1 MTVKQR
7 LSRSNIYMFLIPL
20 LIAAALLL
28 VGAGIALYVLETVY
42 LPKIGLSLQE
52 MHITLEQYESMF
64 SKFEVFL
71 WVYLGAVGMA
81 LLLTIVFTNVYLTRS
96 LFRHISEPLELL
108 VAGVERVERGDLDTP
123 IAYTGADEFKAACD
137 AVDLMA
143 VKLKTALETEQHRQQ
158 SRKELI
164 AGMSH
169 DLKSPLTS
177 IRAYSEA
184 LRDGVANTPA
194 QRQRY
199 IETICRKEQEI
210 EEMVERLF
218 TFSKLDLSEEPLD
231 IVCLN
236 VREVVSAVAA
246 DYASQADVRLDK
258 LPDCAVLADRNQLRR
273 IVKNIL
279 DNAVRYCRQPRPEI
293 RISGAE
299 QGKMLAVSFADN
311 GPGVSPEVLP
321 KLFDV
326 FYRAD
331 PARDRTQEGSGL
343 GLAIVKRAAE
353 QMGGTAWAELPPD
366 GGLCI
371 AVTLRKGA
379 THEQDSDH

>member
-246 DYASQADVRLDK
+246 DYTSQADVRLDK

-299 QGKMLAVSFADN
+299 QGEMLAVSFADN

-353 QMGGTAWAELPPD
+353 QMGGTAWAELSPD

>member
-64 SKFEVFL
+64 AKFEVFL

-81 LLLTIVFTNVYLTRS
+81 LLLTIVFTNVFLTRS

-108 VAGVERVERGDLDTP
+108 VAGVERVEHGDLDTP
-123 IAYTGADEFKAACD
+123 IAYTGVDEFKAACD

-143 VKLKTALETEQHRQQ
+143 EKLKTALETEQHRQQ

-218 TFSKLDLSEEPLD
+218 AFSKLDLSEEPLD
-231 IVCLN
+231 IVQLN
-236 VREVVSAVAA
+236 VREAVSAITA
-246 DYASQADVRLDK
+246 DYASQADIRFDA
-258 LPDCAVLADRNQLRR
+258 LPDCTVLADNSQLRR

-279 DNAVRYCRQPRPEI
+279 DNAVRYCGRQRPEVC
-293 RISGAE
+293 ISGADQE
-299 QGKMLAVSFADN
+299 NMLAVSFTDN
-311 GPGVSPEVLP
+311 GSGVAPEALP

-326 FYRAD
+326 FYRTD

-366 GGLCI
+366 GGLRI
-371 AVTLRKGA
+371 VVTLKKGA
-379 THEQDSDH
+379 AHE